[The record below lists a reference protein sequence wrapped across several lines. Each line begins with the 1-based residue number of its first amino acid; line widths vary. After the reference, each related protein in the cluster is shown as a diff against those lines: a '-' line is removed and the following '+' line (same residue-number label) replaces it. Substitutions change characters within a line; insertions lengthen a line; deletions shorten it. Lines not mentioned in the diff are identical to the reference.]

1 MASKH
6 IITSDSEAE
15 LKNLTLRSPQKSKRK
30 VIVEEDDDS
39 DTSPHEKSLAIA
51 KQYGQVQDARSNE
64 TNKEADNG
72 SLGTESDSLSLT
84 NRSERDEEDNGLNS
98 ISVSKCTRR
107 SRLKRRNE
115 GSDEAVFHAIDISSD
130 DAQGSEDE
138 VRPTRSKRKVKN
150 DSNSEHDS
158 DEDWDVD
165 RNGTYYTS

>member
-1 MASKH
+1 MKS
-6 IITSDSEAE
+6 
-15 LKNLTLRSPQKSKRK
+15 LNLRSPQKAKRK

-39 DTSPHEKSLAIA
+39 DTSSQEKSLAIA

-72 SLGTESDSLSLT
+72 SLGIESDSLSLT
-84 NRSERDEEDNGLNS
+84 NRSERDEEDDGLNS

-115 GSDEAVFHAIDISSD
+115 GLDEEVFHAIDISSD

-138 VRPTRSKRKVKN
+138 VRPTRSKRKVEN

-165 RNGTYYTS
+165 RSGTYCTKSKSSLTRC